1 MNKELCMVTIT
12 IQATAN
18 LIQGHTCASSITAPS
33 AVLMHFR
40 NKDIVQHE
48 TLRLI
53 FFSFT
58 TILLLFFI
66 NHIYLNLKAV
76 TVIFFDN
83 ISVFFI
89 QSYFLYVFI
98 KPRDLIAPP
107 AQKHSRVAISKN
119 FIVTTDFITLL
130 KPEDP

>member
-18 LIQGHTCASSITAPS
+18 LIQGHTCASSITVPS

-53 FFSFT
+53 FF
-58 TILLLFFI
+58 FFYNHI
-66 NHIYLNLKAV
+66 VGFFYKPHLNHIYLNLKAV
-76 TVIFFDN
+76 IVIFFDN

-107 AQKHSRVAISKN
+107 AQKHSRVAISPK
-119 FIVTTDFITLL
+119 IS
-130 KPEDP
+130 

>member
-53 FFSFT
+53 FFFFFT

-83 ISVFFI
+83 ISVFFLSKVI
-89 QSYFLYVFI
+89 FCMFLI
-98 KPRDLIAPP
+98 NRE
-107 AQKHSRVAISKN
+107 
-119 FIVTTDFITLL
+119 T
-130 KPEDP
+130 

>member
-12 IQATAN
+12 IQATAS

-58 TILLLFFI
+58 TILLG
-66 NHIYLNLKAV
+66 
-76 TVIFFDN
+76 
-83 ISVFFI
+83 
-89 QSYFLYVFI
+89 FL
-98 KPRDLIAPP
+98 
-107 AQKHSRVAISKN
+107 
-119 FIVTTDFITLL
+119 
-130 KPEDP
+130 